1 MVKKILVLAVV
12 AAFIVVLANCST
24 PNNRYYIKYEAQSTG
39 YSSDDLHVT
48 VNTERGSQEFC
59 VGNSYSETF
68 GPVKR
73 NFHAKIQ
80 AYRRGANTNVRI
92 YVCKGNEEFVLKANG
107 SSMYSGE
114 SNPASAE
121 CWVDF

>member
-1 MVKKILVLAVV
+1 MIKKIFVLAVV
-12 AAFIVVLANCST
+12 AALIVVLANCST

-39 YSSDDLHVT
+39 YSSDDLHVK
-48 VNTERGSQEFC
+48 VNTERGSQEFRA
-59 VGNSYSETF
+59 GSSYSETF

-92 YVCKGNEEFVLKANG
+92 YVCKGDEEFVLKANG